1 MLKIASHLPANF
13 PAPILFAQHVG
24 AHPSVLPDLLSYKGP
39 NRAKFGEQGEVPQPG
54 TIYVAPS
61 DHHMLIE
68 HGKIRVWKGPKIHH
82 NRPAI
87 DPLFRSAAMEYG
99 GRAVGVVLTGML
111 DDGTAGLKAIKE
123 CGGLAVVQDPDDAQ
137 EPSMPLSAL
146 AYVQVDH
153 VATLDDLAALLG
165 MLASSKPRPGEAKPA
180 QWLRDEHAAT
190 FGDPDMKH
198 LKAIGSPSAFTCPDC
213 GGALFE
219 LNDQQPVRFVCH
231 TGHAYS
237 LRTLTAVREETTDT
251 ALWTSLRALQEK
263 EAIVRR
269 LAEVQE
275 SRMPG
280 GGELARRE
288 AEELATASK
297 VLRRFIE
304 GTPIAVVP

>member
-1 MLKIASHLPANF
+1 MVILVGASAGGIRAMLKIAGQLPANF

-24 AHPSVLPDLLSYKGP
+24 AHPSVLPELLSYKGP
-39 NRAKFGEQGEVPQPG
+39 NRAKFGEQGEVPEPG

-99 GRAVGVVLTGML
+99 GRAVGVVLT
-111 DDGTAGLKAIKE
+111 
-123 CGGLAVVQDPDDAQ
+123 
-137 EPSMPLSAL
+137 SAL

-153 VATLDDLAALLG
+153 VAKLDKLPALLG
-165 MLASSKPRPGEAKPA
+165 MLASSKPRPAEAKPP
-180 QWLRDEHAAT
+180 QSLRDEHAAT

-269 LAEVQE
+269 LAQVQE

-280 GGELARRE
+280 SGESARRE
-288 AEELATASK
+288 AQELATASK

-304 GTPIAVVP
+304 GTPLAVEP